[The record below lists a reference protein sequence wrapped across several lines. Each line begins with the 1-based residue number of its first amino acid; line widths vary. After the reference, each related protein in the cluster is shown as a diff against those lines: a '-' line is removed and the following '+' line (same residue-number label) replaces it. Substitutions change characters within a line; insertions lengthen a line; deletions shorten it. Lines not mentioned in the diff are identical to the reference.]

1 MTTFF
6 TALALAVVIEG
17 LLYAAF
23 PGFMKRALLTVLETP
38 ASTIRI
44 VALTSAAIG
53 LMILFLLQGM

>member
-23 PGFMKRALLTVLETP
+23 PGFMKRALLQVLETP

-53 LMILFLLQGM
+53 LMILFVLQGL

>member
-23 PGFMKRALLTVLETP
+23 PDVMKRALLAVLEAP
-38 ASTIRI
+38 ASTIRV

-53 LMILFLLQGM
+53 LMILFILQGM

>member
-1 MTTFF
+1 MTIFF

-23 PGFMKRALLTVLETP
+23 PNFMKRALLTVLEAP
-38 ASTIRI
+38 ASTIRV

-53 LMILFLLQGM
+53 LMILFFLQGM

>member
-23 PGFMKRALLTVLETP
+23 PDFMKRALQQVLEAP
-38 ASTIRI
+38 ASTIRV
-44 VALTSAAIG
+44 VALTSATIG
-53 LMILFLLQGM
+53 LMILFILQEM

>member
-23 PGFMKRALLTVLETP
+23 PNFMKRALLTVLEAP
-38 ASTIRI
+38 ASTIRV

-53 LMILFLLQGM
+53 LMILFFLQGM

>member
-23 PGFMKRALLTVLETP
+23 PDFMKRALLQVLETP

-44 VALTSAAIG
+44 IALTSAGIG
-53 LMILFLLQGM
+53 LMILFLLQGI

>member
-23 PGFMKRALLTVLETP
+23 PHFMKRALLQVLETP

-53 LMILFLLQGM
+53 LMILFMLQGL